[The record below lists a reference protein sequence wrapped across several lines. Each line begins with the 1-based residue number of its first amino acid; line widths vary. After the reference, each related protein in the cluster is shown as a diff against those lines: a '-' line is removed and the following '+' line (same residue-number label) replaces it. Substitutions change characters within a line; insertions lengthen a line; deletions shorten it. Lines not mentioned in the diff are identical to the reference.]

1 MIRYV
6 FDRLMGAIPTF
17 LVIITGAFFLMRL
30 APGGPFD
37 DLADLPPE
45 VLANINQSY
54 NLDQP
59 LVVQYLSFMKNAV
72 TGNLG
77 PSFSYQDYDVS
88 ELLAIGLPVSIKLG
102 LVAITIAVII
112 GAIVGIL
119 AALRK
124 NSAFDYTIMGVAMTG
139 IAVPSFVIAPLMML
153 LFGIYLKLLP
163 ISGWNDGA
171 LAHMVL
177 PVTALAIP
185 KIAVIARL
193 MRGNML
199 EILRSDYIRTARA
212 KGMPERVV
220 ITRHALKAA
229 ILPLVS
235 YLGPAVAAIMTG
247 SVVIEVIFGLP
258 GVGRYFVYGA
268 INRDYPLVMGI
279 VIFYATAIIL
289 LNLLVD
295 ILYGFLDPRVR
306 QGKGS

>member
-6 FDRLMGAIPTF
+6 IDRLMGAIPTF
-17 LVIITGAFFLMRL
+17 LVIVTGAFFLMRL

-45 VLANINQSY
+45 VLDNIKQSY

-59 LVVQYLSFMKNAV
+59 LHVQYLSFMKNAV

-77 PSFSYQDYDVS
+77 PSFSYQDYTVS

-124 NSAFDYTIMGVAMTG
+124 NSAFDYVIMGVAMTG

-163 ISGWNDGA
+163 ISGWNNGA

-177 PVTALAIP
+177 PVTALAVP

-212 KGMPERVV
+212 KGAPERTVLF
-220 ITRHALKAA
+220 RHALKNAAVPILTVIGTGFALLIGGVVVTETVFNIPGIGRLTVDA
-229 ILPLVS
+229 IL
-235 YLGPAVAAIMTG
+235 A
-247 SVVIEVIFGLP
+247 
-258 GVGRYFVYGA
+258 
-268 INRDYPLVMGI
+268 RDYP
-279 VIFYATAIIL
+279 VIQAMIL
-289 LNLLVD
+289 LTSFLYVLVNLVIDLS
-295 ILYGFLDPRVR
+295 YTFFDPRIR
-306 QGKGS
+306 Y

>member
-6 FDRLMGAIPTF
+6 IDRLMGAIPTF
-17 LVIITGAFFLMRL
+17 LVIVTGAFFLMRL

-45 VLANINQSY
+45 VLDNIKQSY

-59 LVVQYLSFMKNAV
+59 LHVQYLSFMKNAV

-77 PSFSYQDYDVS
+77 PSFSYQDYTVS

-124 NSAFDYTIMGVAMTG
+124 NSAFDYVIMGVAMTG

-163 ISGWNDGA
+163 ISGWNNGA

-177 PVTALAIP
+177 PVTALAVP

-212 KGMPERVV
+212 KGMPERIV
-220 ITRHALKAA
+220 IMRHALKAA

>member
-1 MIRYV
+1 MVKYII
-6 FDRLMGAIPTF
+6 DRLMGAVPTF

-45 VLANINQSY
+45 VLANIHDAY
-54 NLDQP
+54 NLNEP
-59 LVVQYLSFMKNAV
+59 LLSQYLHFIKNAV

-77 PSFSYQDYDVS
+77 PSFSYPDYNVS
-88 ELLAIGLPVSIKLG
+88 ELLAIGLPVSIRLG
-102 LVAITIAVII
+102 LTAITIAVII
-112 GAIVGIL
+112 GSLIGIW
-119 AALRK
+119 AALRQNTK
-124 NSAFDYTIMGVAMTG
+124 IDYTVMAVAMTG
-139 IAVPSFVIAPLMML
+139 VAVPNFVIAPLMML
-153 LFGIYLKLLP
+153 LFGVYLKLLP
-163 ISGWNDGA
+163 ISGWNNGA
-171 LAHMVL
+171 LAYMVL

-185 KIAVIARL
+185 KIAIIARL
-193 MRGNML
+193 MRGSML

-229 ILPLVS
+229 ALPLVS
-235 YLGPAVAAIMTG
+235 YLGPSIAAVMTG
-247 SVVIEVIFGLP
+247 SVVVEVIFGLP

-279 VIFYATAIIL
+279 VVFYATAIIL

-306 QGKGS
+306 QDKKS

>member
-1 MIRYV
+1 
-6 FDRLMGAIPTF
+6 
-17 LVIITGAFFLMRL
+17 
-30 APGGPFD
+30 
-37 DLADLPPE
+37 
-45 VLANINQSY
+45 
-54 NLDQP
+54 
-59 LVVQYLSFMKNAV
+59 V

-77 PSFSYQDYDVS
+77 PSFSYQDYTVS

-124 NSAFDYTIMGVAMTG
+124 NSAFDYVIMGVAMTG

-163 ISGWNDGA
+163 ISGWNNGA

-177 PVTALAIP
+177 PVTALAVP

-212 KGMPERVV
+212 KGMPERIV
-220 ITRHALKAA
+220 IMRHALKAA